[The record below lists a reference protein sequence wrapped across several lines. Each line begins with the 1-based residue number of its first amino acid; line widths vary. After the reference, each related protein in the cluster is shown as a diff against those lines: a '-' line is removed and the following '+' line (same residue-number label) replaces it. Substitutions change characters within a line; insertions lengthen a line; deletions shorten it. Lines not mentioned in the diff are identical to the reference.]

1 MKPKKQID
9 NIITMAK
16 RKPASKKYLLK
27 KIMDNFFD
35 DLEKEYLEW
44 FGSNDMLR

>member
-1 MKPKKQID
+1 MEKEID
-9 NIITMAK
+9 NIIK
-16 RKPASKKYLLK
+16 ISKQKPTTKKYLLK

-44 FGSNDMLR
+44 FDSNIC